1 MPKPL
6 FCANGDA
13 IWLRIHA
20 HTVLQA
26 AEKQCPGQAP
36 RSISRRDPAAETFS
50 SCDVESRSGTAIS
63 PRIRAPKDLMAR
75 HHPCVI

>member
-26 AEKQCPGQAP
+26 AEKQCGWTSAQGHQPP
-36 RSISRRDPAAETFS
+36 
-50 SCDVESRSGTAIS
+50 
-63 PRIRAPKDLMAR
+63 
-75 HHPCVI
+75 